1 MNARRA
7 GPLLAVVATLLL
19 ACTQAE
25 ERTTILVASFPD
37 LDRATKEALPA
48 WRRAHPDI
56 DVKLVSREYGDHH
69 TAMMTALA
77 TGSGLPDVIAID
89 RDYIGKFAASGGL
102 LDLSSPP
109 YAEAR
114 PREKFVA
121 FALAQAAGPAGRLAA
136 IPTDIGPGTLLYR
149 KDIVER
155 AGVSEED
162 LTRSWESYL
171 ESGKRIKAA
180 TGAYLLA
187 HAADIRDIY
196 VRAGLTEGEGLFFD
210 RAGRSLVETPR
221 FVRAFELGLATRRAG
236 IDANT
241 PHWTNEWSEA
251 LRRGRVATQM
261 MGAWLVG
268 HLKNSIAPD
277 TAGKWRAANLPGGFF
292 GSYGGSFYAI
302 PVKAKNKAAAWEFV
316 KFMTMERDVQ
326 LASLRAVN
334 AFPALRAA
342 LDDPVFER
350 PVEFLG
356 GQVAGVMWR
365 DVAARIPVVPTNRN
379 DSVAAAIVGAEFDK
393 VLNENKDI
401 RVALADAKSLIE
413 QRIRR

>member
-1 MNARRA
+1 MRCGTA
-7 GPLLAVVATLLL
+7 GGLLVAAAMLALSCAKPDEKTTL
-19 ACTQAE
+19 
-25 ERTTILVASFPD
+25 LVASFPD

-48 WRRAHPDI
+48 WRRAHPGIDI
-56 DVKLVSREYGDHH
+56 KLVSREYGDHH

-102 LDLSSPP
+102 VDLAAPP
-109 YAEAR
+109 YDKEQ

-121 FALAQAAGPAGRLAA
+121 FALAQAAGPGGKLAA

-149 KDIVER
+149 KDIIER
-155 AGVSEED
+155 AGVSEAD
-162 LTRSWESYL
+162 LTKSWESYL
-171 ESGKRIKAA
+171 EAGKRIKAA

-187 HAADIRDIY
+187 HASDIRDIY
-196 VRAGLTEGEGLFFD
+196 VRAGLVDGEGLFFD
-210 RAGRSLVETPR
+210 GAGKSLVDTPR

-236 IDANT
+236 LDANT

-251 LRRGRVATQM
+251 LKRGRVATQL

-268 HLKNSIAPD
+268 HLKNGIAPD
-277 TAGKWRAANLPGGFF
+277 TAGKWRAANLPGGFY

-302 PVKAKNKAAAWEFV
+302 PVKAAHKEAAWEFV
-316 KFMTMERDVQ
+316 KFMTMDRDVQ

-342 LDDPVFER
+342 HSDPVFEQ

-356 GQVAGVMWR
+356 GQVAGVLWR
-365 DVAARIPVVPTNRN
+365 EIAAKIPVVPTSRN
-379 DSVAAAIVGAEFDK
+379 DSVAAAIVNAEFDK
-393 VLNENKDI
+393 VLTENKDI
-401 RVALADAKSLIE
+401 KAALADAKSLIE

>member
-1 MNARRA
+1 MR
-7 GPLLAVVATLLL
+7 GWLLAAAAIL
-19 ACTQAE
+19 AASCAKQDD
-25 ERTTILVASFPD
+25 RTTIVVASFPD
-37 LDRATKEALPA
+37 LDRATREALPA
-48 WRRAHPDI
+48 WRRAHPGIDI
-56 DVKLVSREYGDHH
+56 KLVSREYGDHH

-102 LDLSSPP
+102 VDLGAPP
-109 YAEAR
+109 YDAAR

-121 FALAQAAGPAGRLAA
+121 FALAQAAGPGGKLAA

-149 KDIVER
+149 KDLLER
-155 AGVSEED
+155 AGLAEAD
-162 LTRSWESYL
+162 LTGSWESYL
-171 ESGKRIKAA
+171 EAGKRIKAT

-187 HAADIRDIY
+187 HASDIRDIY
-196 VRAGLTEGEGLFFD
+196 VRAGLAGGEGLFFD
-210 RAGRSLVETPR
+210 AAGNSLVESAR

-236 IDANT
+236 LDANT

-251 LRRGRVATQM
+251 LKRGRVATAL

-277 TAGKWRAANLPGGFF
+277 TAGKWRAANLPGGFY

-302 PVKAKNKAAAWEFV
+302 PVKATHKDAAWKFV
-316 KFMTMERDVQ
+316 EFMTMDRDIQ

-334 AFPALRAA
+334 AFPALLAA
-342 LDDPVFER
+342 HSDPVFEQ

-356 GQVAGVMWR
+356 GQVAGVLWR
-365 DVAARIPVVPTNRN
+365 DIAAKVKVVPTNRN
-379 DSVAAAIVGAEFDK
+379 DSVAAAIVNAEFDK
-393 VLNENKDI
+393 VLTEGKDI
-401 RVALADAKSLIE
+401 KRALADAKSLIE
-413 QRIRR
+413 QRVRR